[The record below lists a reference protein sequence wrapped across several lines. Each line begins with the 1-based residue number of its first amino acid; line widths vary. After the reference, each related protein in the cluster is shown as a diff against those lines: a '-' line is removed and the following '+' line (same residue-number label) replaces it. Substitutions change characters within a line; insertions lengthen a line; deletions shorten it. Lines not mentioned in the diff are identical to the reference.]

1 MLCLLRSYANKVA
14 ASEDVRRVKGWFI
27 GSIFSSLNDDF
38 MAQTMRNTDEDVSI
52 FN

>member
-1 MLCLLRSYANKVA
+1 MLCLVRSYANKVA
-14 ASEDVRRVKGWFI
+14 ASEDVRVKGWFI